1 MVHVDKI
8 NFKGDPNIGLYA
20 IATDSF
26 VLIGEELNKKQKELL
41 KEVLQVP
48 IITSK
53 IYGTPFAGIFCA
65 GNKELLFVP
74 DIIFDKE
81 FKSLKKQLKGIVKVK
96 KFKTI
101 HTALGNTILIN
112 DKYAIISD
120 DFSNTE
126 AKKIEKLMKVKIKK
140 INIAESNV
148 PGAYGTLTNKG
159 AIFGSIISDPNVKE
173 LEKYLKFE
181 VGIGTVSMGSSIIS
195 SGVIANSNGFLV
207 SDNSSGFEIGRIDES
222 LGFIGK

>member
-20 IATDSF
+20 LATDSF
-26 VLIGEELNKKQKELL
+26 VLIGAELNKKQTELL
-41 KEVLQVP
+41 NEIFQVP

-65 GNKELLFVP
+65 ANKEVLLVP
-74 DIIFDKE
+74 ELIFDKE
-81 FKSLKKQLKGIVKVK
+81 FNSLKKQLKGIVVVK
-96 KFKTI
+96 KFKTV
-101 HTALGNTILIN
+101 HTALGNTILAN
-112 DKYAIISD
+112 DKHAIISA
-120 DFSNTE
+120 DFSTAE
-126 AKKIEKLMKVKIKK
+126 LKKIEKLMNVKIKK
-140 INIAESNV
+140 IEIAESNV
-148 PGAYGTLTNKG
+148 PGAYGILTNKG
-159 AIFGSIISDPNVKE
+159 AIFGSITSDSSIKE

-181 VGIGTVSMGSSIIS
+181 VGIGTVSTGSSIIS
-195 SGVIANSNGFLV
+195 SGVIANSKGFLV